1 MSGESKKSSQS
12 LATAVIASNPD
23 GASSVDVSNGLN
35 EVRYYESILSDTRT
49 ATLVYVDS
57 GVSINGK
64 STLDGLPITGGE
76 KVILKIKDLNGKEI
90 VVDNDNALYV
100 NQVTPLSENTNNQI
114 VSLELKSR
122 EYFLNEKIRVS
133 KKFTGKISDNVR
145 ILLAE
150 ELGTEKELHIEDT
163 LNNYNF
169 IGNLKKPFYLINWLS
184 KRSIPQLNSDALGKT
199 AGFFFFETSEG
210 YHFKSIDRL
219 LQKGRNPPKR
229 SIIYNNTPDMG
240 GKDIPKKYD
249 TKALTFQKGNLVN
262 LGEKYKVGAFSSKII
277 SFDPFSCFYEVRR
290 FNNKSFEDSYRSAGI
305 DLPRENQE
313 LIPEGSEEKS
323 DFSRTTYYLMDTGT
337 LPDGNTEQQLSK
349 SKDENFKSRDIAN
362 QAIMRYNLLFS
373 SKIEIT
379 IAGDFELH
387 AGDSVFFDSAELS
400 STSPSSV
407 NEQSGGLYII
417 SELCHFV
424 SAKGTFTKLNLVR
437 DSFGRKG
444 KPGG

>member
-12 LATAVIASNPD
+12 LAIAVIASNN
-23 GASSVDVSNGLN
+23 GTSSVDISNGLN
-35 EVRYYESILSDTRT
+35 EIRYYESILSDTRT

-57 GVSINGK
+57 GGSVNGK
-64 STLDGLPITGGE
+64 SALDGLPITGGE
-76 KVILKIKDLNGKEI
+76 KVVLNIKDLNDKQI
-90 VVDNDNALYV
+90 VVANENALYV

-114 VSLELKSR
+114 VSLELKSK
-122 EYFLNEKIRVS
+122 EYFLNDKIRVS

-145 ILLAE
+145 LLLADQ
-150 ELGTEKELHIEDT
+150 LGTEKQLHIEDT
-163 LNNYNF
+163 LDNYNF

-184 KRSIPQLNSDALGKT
+184 KKSTPQLNSDALGKT

-210 YHFKSIDRL
+210 YHFKSIDSL
-219 LQKGRNPPKR
+219 LDEQKNPPKR
-229 SIIYNNTPDMG
+229 SIIYNNTPDTE

-290 FNNKSFEDSYRSAGI
+290 FNNTSFEDSYRSAGI
-305 DLPRENQE
+305 DLPRENRE

-349 SKDENFKSRDIAN
+349 SKGENFKSRDIVN

-387 AGDSVFFDSAELS
+387 AGDSVFFDSAELTDKVNS
-400 STSPSSV
+400 NV

-424 SAKGTFTKLNLVR
+424 SAKGTFTKLNLIR

-444 KPGG
+444 SPGG

>member
-12 LATAVIASNPD
+12 LATAVIASNN
-23 GASSVDVSNGLN
+23 GTSSVDISNGLN

-49 ATLVYVDS
+49 ATLVYIDS
-57 GVSINGK
+57 GGSINGK

-76 KVILKIKDLNGKEI
+76 KVILKIKDLNDKKI
-90 VVDNDNALYV
+90 VVNNNNALYV

-114 VSLELKSR
+114 VSLELKSK
-122 EYFLNEKIRVS
+122 EYFLNNKIRVS
-133 KKFTGKISDNVR
+133 KKFTGKISNNIG
-145 ILLAE
+145 ILLRNYLE
-150 ELGTEKELHIEDT
+150 SEKQLHIEET
-163 LNNYNF
+163 LDNYNF

-184 KRSIPQLNSDALGKT
+184 KRSTPQVNSNALGKT

-210 YHFKSIDRL
+210 YHFKSIDSL
-219 LQKGRNPPKR
+219 LDEQKNPPKR
-229 SIIYNNTPDMG
+229 NIIYNNTPDEG
-240 GKDIPKKYD
+240 GKDIPKRYT

-290 FNNKSFEDSYRSAGI
+290 FNNISFEDSYRSAGI
-305 DLPRENQE
+305 DLPRENKE

-337 LPDGNTEQQLSK
+337 LPDGNVDQQLSK

-387 AGDSVFFDSAELS
+387 AGDSVFFDSAELT
-400 STSPSSV
+400 STSPSNV

-424 SAKGTFTKLNLVR
+424 SASGTFTKLNLIR

-444 KPGG
+444 TPGG